1 MSLVIGMKTNEKR
14 KLRHDQTSATVMSN
28 CSEELKNL
36 NLPFFKRRPREK
48 ILCLQ
53 MRTPHYQHLLFLYE
67 PLSVDHIFF

>member
-1 MSLVIGMKTNEKR
+1 MTLVINMKTNKKQ
-14 KLRHDQTSATVMSN
+14 KLRHTQTSASAMSN
-28 CSEELKNL
+28 SSEELKNL

-48 ILCLQ
+48 FLCLQ